1 MNEKP
6 VVIEQTAKKWKAIQ
20 AAGLVVVV
28 IAAAILAVGMRLG
41 SQAVTLTG
49 VGVLIVGIG
58 IHWAG
63 RAIAWWHHG

>member
-1 MNEKP
+1 MVEKP

-28 IAAAILAVGMRLG
+28 IAAGIYVLGMRLE
-41 SQAVTLTG
+41 SQGVMLTG
-49 VGVLIVGIG
+49 VGVLTIGIG
-58 IHWAG
+58 VHWTG